1 MLNTE
6 RVIDQQDELSGYR
19 KAEKINRAMQ
29 NGNSE
34 SKNRNK
40 DLVKSDRMNE
50 KYNRRPEKTNRT
62 LTRLN

>member
-1 MLNTE
+1 MVTGSQKIELEQKILNTE

-34 SKNRNK
+34 LK
-40 DLVKSDRMNE
+40 
-50 KYNRRPEKTNRT
+50 KYNRF
-62 LTRLN
+62 